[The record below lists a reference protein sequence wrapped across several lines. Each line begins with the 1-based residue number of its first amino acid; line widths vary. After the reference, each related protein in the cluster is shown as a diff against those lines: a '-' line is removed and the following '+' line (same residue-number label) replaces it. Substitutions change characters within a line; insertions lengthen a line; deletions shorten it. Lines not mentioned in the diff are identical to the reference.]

1 MKKFSLLTS
10 MMVGLV
16 TASLQAGTET
26 FKQVAP
32 PPPPPELYGLGFYG
46 AIDMGANVYQD
57 RGGNKTF
64 TDTNP
69 NSDFFGDTL
78 EVDPKNDVG
87 FFGGIKL
94 GYVFGTGV
102 FRPTV
107 EGDFFYNGF
116 QGGANFTLREPDGD
130 LIRSS
135 SLTTWINT
143 GAFMGN
149 FIARFAFGRFQPYVG
164 AGVGIYYAESAG
176 AEFQGPHG
184 TFNSGGGQSHAD
196 FAWQIIAGTDYY
208 WTPKFSTFIE
218 YKFLDYTS
226 TQINTNETRDLGQQ
240 LVGAGLRFHF

>member
-1 MKKFSLLTS
+1 MKKFSILTS
-10 MMVGLV
+10 VIFGFV

-46 AIDMGANVYQD
+46 AIDAGANVYQD
-57 RGGNKTF
+57 RGGTKVFENE
-64 TDTNP
+64 
-69 NSDFFGDTL
+69 FGDTL

-102 FRPTV
+102 FRPTI

-116 QGGANFTLREPDGD
+116 RGGANFTLREPDGD

-149 FIARFAFGRFQPYVG
+149 FIGRFAFGRFQPYVG

-184 TFNSGGGQSHAD
+184 TFNSCGGRSH
-196 FAWQIIAGTDYY
+196 
-208 WTPKFSTFIE
+208 
-218 YKFLDYTS
+218 
-226 TQINTNETRDLGQQ
+226 
-240 LVGAGLRFHF
+240 